1 MSIGDIDGMQEREKP
16 RWSLPYRLRS
26 EGWWLVDPPRTHGSA
41 TLLPFIRKSPP
52 RYPGR
57 AEANRKVRP

>member
-1 MSIGDIDGMQEREKP
+1 MPKQTSS

-26 EGWWLVDPPRTHGSA
+26 EDWWLADPPRTHPSA

-52 RYPGR
+52 RYAGR
-57 AEANRKVRP
+57 IKAAEKIRS